1 MRMVRRTGTVS
12 AALLLAACAT
22 SIESGPP
29 LDNPVAIANRLQSGA
44 GSPDAPALIRFA
56 WRYGD
61 LRGDVEGDGVGRF
74 NPPDSLRLD
83 LFTSGDVA
91 MAIASAG
98 GRLTSRGQIEDID
111 VPPRPFVFAMAG
123 LFRPEPGAVPR
134 AFVAGGD
141 SVLVYGPFGDRTQV
155 FYVMQGRI
163 EALEE
168 RRRDKVVRRV
178 RVEWPVNG
186 AWPLSAEYRD
196 FERTSRVRWEIEQV
210 QSTVDRHQSEIY
222 ALPYTP

>member
-1 MRMVRRTGTVS
+1 MSCVA

-29 LDNPVAIANRLQSGA
+29 LDDPVEIANRLRSGQ
-44 GSPDAPALIRFA
+44 GSPDAPALIRFE

-61 LRGDVEGDGVGRF
+61 RRGDVEGDGVGRF

-91 MAIASAG
+91 MAIATAG
-98 GRLTSRGQIEDID
+98 GQLRSRGQIEDID

-123 LFRPEPGAVPR
+123 LFRPEPDVVPR

-141 SVLVYGPFGDRTQV
+141 SVLVYGPTGDRTQV
-155 FYVMQGRI
+155 FYIAHGRL
-163 EALEE
+163 ESLEE
-168 RRRDKVVRRV
+168 RRHDKVIRRV
-178 RVEWPVNG
+178 RVEWSAAG
-186 AWPLSAEYRD
+186 AWPVSAEYRD
-196 FERTSRVRWEIEQV
+196 FELPSRVRWEIEQV
-210 QSTVDRHQSEIY
+210 QSPVNRHESEIY
-222 ALPYTP
+222 ALPYRP